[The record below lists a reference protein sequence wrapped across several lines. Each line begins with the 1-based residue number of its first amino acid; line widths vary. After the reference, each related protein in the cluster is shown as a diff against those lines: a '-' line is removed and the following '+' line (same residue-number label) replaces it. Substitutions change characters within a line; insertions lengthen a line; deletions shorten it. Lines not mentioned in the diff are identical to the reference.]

1 MTVGTGPTLDGK
13 VALVTGAGSGL
24 GRAIA
29 AAYATHGAAVLCSD
43 RDGSAVDQTVQDIR
57 SAGGTAASHVGDVTS
72 ESDCVEAVRTA
83 VDQLGGLHVVVA
95 NAGVPGE
102 GRAHEISV
110 DDWSRVISV
119 NLTGAFLTVRAA
131 LPHLLHQGSGSI
143 ILQASI
149 AGLIGLPNIP
159 AYAAAKGGIVALG
172 RQLAREYAAENIR
185 VNVIAP
191 GTILTPLV
199 EQAYQDRYG
208 AASEGKLAERR
219 DAVPLGRLGLPEDVA
234 MAALYLGSDWSGW
247 VTGTVMTV
255 DGGNVH
261 LGSVATATRADNV
274 PQ

>member
-191 GTILTPLV
+191 GTI
-199 EQAYQDRYG
+199 G